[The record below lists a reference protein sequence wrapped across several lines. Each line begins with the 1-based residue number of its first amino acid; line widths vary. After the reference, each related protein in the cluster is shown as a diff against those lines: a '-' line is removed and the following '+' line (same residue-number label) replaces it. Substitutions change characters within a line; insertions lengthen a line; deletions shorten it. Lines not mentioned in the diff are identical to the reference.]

1 MPTMPATSEPN
12 PEPSRIVTVPRVI
25 VATTAM
31 LAFISF
37 WRAAAIVLNDLAS
50 SAYYAGG
57 ESESFIGKSAPWFI
71 LGVMLFS
78 YCVRAIYVE
87 SCSMFVRGGVYRVVK
102 EALGGTLA
110 KFSVSA
116 LMFDYVLTG
125 PISGV
130 SAGQYLAGLLNE
142 LFAYF
147 HVNLVLHENST
158 AAFFAVVITIYF
170 WWENIKGIRESSHKA
185 LRIMQV
191 TTVMVAMLIVWCT
204 YTLWI
209 RGGHLPPFPW
219 PSNIRLDARSLGWLS
234 GSQYLK
240 MIPLIAVFVGVGHS
254 VLAMSGE
261 ESLAQVYREIEAPKL
276 KNLKKAGLIIFIYSL
291 LFTSLVSFYAVM
303 IIPDETRG
311 KYLENLIGG
320 LSMNLV
326 GPFALRLAFH
336 VFVVAVGT
344 LILAGAVNT
353 AIVGSNGVLNRVSED
368 GVLSDWFRQPHRKF
382 GTSHRII
389 NMVVVF
395 QILTILASRGDVT
408 FLANLYAFGV
418 IWSFTMQGIAVL
430 VMRYTHPNEREYR
443 VPLNFHL
450 FGREIPL
457 GLALITVILFL
468 IAVVNL
474 FTKPSA
480 TVAGLIFSFVMFGI
494 FTVSERVTH
503 KKRGS
508 AHVEM
513 DQFNVT
519 VQEELSPQ
527 SVGVRP
533 DNILVPI
540 SNFHALYH
548 LQAVLDRVR
557 PERRDVVVL
566 HVRLLNRS
574 ASGSGGL
581 EAEQLF
587 GSVEQFLF
595 TKALSLAEKRGKT
608 IRLAVVSANDMW
620 GGILNAAEKLHSNT
634 IALGRSAKLTL
645 PEQAREIGL
654 AWEQMSDPR
663 PQFNLEI
670 FTPGGQREYYL
681 LGPHAPNLT
690 SNEVRLVHRLWLRFS
705 DLVAP
710 DELHHHDVV
719 HFALDE
725 VLNELSEGK
734 EADVVARLKEHVNRN
749 KATRT
754 KSDIG
759 N

>member
-1 MPTMPATSEPN
+1 MATTPATSGPN
-12 PEPSRIVTVPRVI
+12 PERSKIITVPRVI

-31 LAFISF
+31 LTFISF

-147 HVNLVLHENST
+147 QIHIVLSENAT
-158 AAFFAVVITIYF
+158 AAFFAVLITIYF
-170 WWENIKGIRESSHKA
+170 WWENIKGVHESSHKA

-191 TTVMVAMLIVWCT
+191 TTAMVAMLIIWCT
-204 YTLWI
+204 YTIWI
-209 RGGHLPPFPW
+209 RGAHLPPFPW
-219 PSNIRLDARSLGWLS
+219 PSNIRLDKRSLGWLS

-240 MIPLIAVFVGVGHS
+240 MIPMIAVFVGIGHS

-303 IIPDETRG
+303 IIPDETRS

-320 LSMNLV
+320 LSMSLV

-368 GVLSDWFRQPHRKF
+368 GVLSDWFRQPHRRF

-395 QILTILASRGDVT
+395 QILTIIASRGDVT

-430 VMRYTHPNEREYR
+430 VMRYTHPNDREYR

-450 FGREIPL
+450 FGKEIPL

-494 FTVSERVTH
+494 FTVSERVMH
-503 KKRGS
+503 VKRGG

-519 VQEELSPQ
+519 AQEELSPQ

-566 HVRLLNRS
+566 HVRLLSRS
-574 ASGSGGL
+574 MSGSSEL

-587 GSVEQFLF
+587 GSVEQLLF

-608 IRLAVVSANDMW
+608 VRLAVVSANDMW

-654 AWEQMSDPR
+654 AWEQLPDPR

-725 VLNELSEGK
+725 VLNELGEGK
-734 EADVVARLKEHVNRN
+734 ESEVVARLKEHVNRN
-749 KATRT
+749 KAVRS
-754 KSDIG
+754 KSEGG

>member
-1 MPTMPATSEPN
+1 MSSTPTGPNSES
-12 PEPSRIVTVPRVI
+12 SRIVTIPRVV

-31 LAFISF
+31 LTFISF

-78 YCVRAIYVE
+78 YCVRAVYVE

-147 HVNLVLHENST
+147 HLNVVLAENAT
-158 AAFFAVVITIYF
+158 AAFFAVVITFYF
-170 WWENIKGIRESSHKA
+170 WWENIKGIPESSHKA

-191 TTVMVAMLIVWCT
+191 TTVMVALLIVWCT
-204 YTLWI
+204 YTVWV
-209 RGGHLPPFPW
+209 RGAHLPPFPW
-219 PSNIRLDARSLGWLS
+219 PSNIQLDKRSLGWLS
-234 GSQYLK
+234 GSQIVK
-240 MIPLIAVFVGVGHS
+240 MIPLIAVFVGIGHS

-261 ESLAQVYREIEAPKL
+261 ESLAQVYREMEAPKL
-276 KNLKKAGLIIFIYSL
+276 PNLRKAGLVIFIYSL
-291 LFTSLVSFYAVM
+291 LFTSLVSFFAVM
-303 IIPDETRG
+303 IIPDDTRS

-320 LSMNLV
+320 LSMNLT

-336 VFVVAVGT
+336 AFVVVVGT
-344 LILAGAVNT
+344 MILAGAVNT

-368 GVLSDWFRQPHRKF
+368 GVLTDWFRQPHRKF

-389 NMVVVF
+389 NMVVAF

-430 VMRYTHPNEREYR
+430 VIRYTHPGDREYR
-443 VPLNFHL
+443 VPVNFRI
-450 FGREIPL
+450 FGKQIPL
-457 GLALITVILFL
+457 GLGLITLTLFL
-468 IAVVNL
+468 IAIVNL

-480 TVAGLIFSFVMFGI
+480 TVAGLIFSFVMFGV
-494 FTVSERVTH
+494 FSVSERITH
-503 KKRGS
+503 RNRGT

-519 VQEELSPQ
+519 AQEELSPQ

-533 DNILVPI
+533 GNILVPV
-540 SNFHALYH
+540 SNYHALYH
-548 LQAVLDRVR
+548 LQAVLDRVK
-557 PERRDVVVL
+557 PERRDVVAL
-566 HVRLLNRS
+566 HIRLLRRS
-574 ASGSGGL
+574 TSGSSEL

-587 GSVEQFLF
+587 GSVEQYLF
-595 TKALSLAEKRGKT
+595 TQALSLAEKRGKT
-608 IRLAVVSANDMW
+608 VRLAVVSANDMW
-620 GGILNAAEKLHSNT
+620 TGILNAAVKLQSST
-634 IALGRSAKLTL
+634 IVLGRSAKLTL

-654 AWEQMSDPR
+654 AWEQLQDPR

-670 FTPGGQREYYL
+670 FTPGGQREFFL
-681 LGPHAPNLT
+681 LGPHAPDLT
-690 SNEVRLVHRLWLRFS
+690 SNEVRLIHRLWLRFS

-725 VLNELSEGK
+725 VLRELEEGK
-734 EADVVARLKEHVNRN
+734 EADVVARLKRHVEQN
-749 KATRT
+749 KAGRPE
-754 KSDIG
+754 SS
-759 N
+759 